1 MIFSNNIFQVL
12 ALACF
17 PAGGPI
23 FYGLGRILR
32 DLRISFEEDL
42 MHNGGNDA
50 AYTMEA
56 FCALVKK
63 L

>member
-1 MIFSNNIFQVL
+1 MTYILQVL
-12 ALACF
+12 ALAHF
-17 PAGGPI
+17 PAGAP
-23 FYGLGRILR
+23 FSRGLSRILS
-32 DLRISFEEDL
+32 DFGIDYKEDV